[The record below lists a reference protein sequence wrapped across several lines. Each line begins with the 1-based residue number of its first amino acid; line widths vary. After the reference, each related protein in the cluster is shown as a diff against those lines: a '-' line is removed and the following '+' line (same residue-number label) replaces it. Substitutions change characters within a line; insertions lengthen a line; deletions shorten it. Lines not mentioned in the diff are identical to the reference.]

1 MSTVHTRPQP
11 PSRGV
16 TLIILMI
23 MLVVVTLVTLSSLR
37 STTQQ
42 ERMAGN
48 SRDRQRAFQA
58 AEAAVQ
64 KCLEELDNGTYSK
77 TPLTPAAAAATPL
90 WEVAANWEDGAANST
105 AVTVS
110 GAGLSANPRCLVEA
124 LGATGSY
131 RVTGRAVGGSADT
144 VVMLQATY
152 SKE

>member
-1 MSTVHTRPQP
+1 MPAVHRPQP
-11 PSRGV
+11 PRRGV
-16 TLIILMI
+16 TLVILMI

-64 KCLEELDNGTYSK
+64 KCLEELDAGTFAGA
-77 TPLTPAAAAATPL
+77 PQTPAAATATPL
-90 WEVAANWEDGAANST
+90 WDLAATWTSTSATST
-105 AVTVS
+105 AVTVAS
-110 GAGLSANPRCLVEA
+110 AGLSSNPRCLVEA
-124 LGATGSY
+124 IGTLGSY
-131 RVTGRAVGGSADT
+131 RVTGRAVGGSPDT